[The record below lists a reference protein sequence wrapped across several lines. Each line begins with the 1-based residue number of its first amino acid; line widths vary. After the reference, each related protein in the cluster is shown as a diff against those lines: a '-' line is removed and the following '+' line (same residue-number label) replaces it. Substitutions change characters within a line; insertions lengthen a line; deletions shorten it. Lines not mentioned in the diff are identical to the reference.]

1 MRNFTRLV
9 ACAVI
14 AAAGAASA
22 DSYPTRAVKVIVP
35 WPPGQNTDVAARMV
49 SEKLGIALGQP
60 FIIENKPGAGGLI
73 GTEAAVHAPADG
85 HTLLAASSGPISISP
100 NVQKVS
106 FDPARD
112 LAPVS
117 LILTN
122 PFVMVV
128 DPSLPVTNLREFV
141 ALLRANPGK
150 YSFASSGAGATS
162 HLMTALFNSM
172 ARVEAVHVPYKGS
185 AQSVMDVVNGQV
197 AYTIES
203 IAAVAGLVRSGRLR
217 ALGITTV
224 SRSHAMPDVPPI
236 AEAGD
241 LPDYD
246 VPAWVGIMAPAGTPA
261 GLRQRLALEIRKV
274 IQAPGMTD
282 RMVALGMEPASSTP
296 EEFAEFLKAQQLRYA
311 SIAREAKLKAD

>member
-49 SEKLGIALGQP
+49 SEKLGVALGQP